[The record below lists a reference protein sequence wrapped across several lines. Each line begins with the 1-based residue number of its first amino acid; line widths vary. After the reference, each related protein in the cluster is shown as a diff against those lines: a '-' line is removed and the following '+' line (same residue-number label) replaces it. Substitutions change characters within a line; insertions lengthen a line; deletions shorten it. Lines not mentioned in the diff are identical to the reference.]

1 MTVPTIN
8 LPAQVRLVAYWVY
21 SLGAVA
27 LGAIQIGYAT
37 IEAPQPDWL
46 TVAIAVAV
54 YLGAALGLV
63 AGSNVQV
70 GTGDGDDLIDYEA
83 LLAEADPDD
92 VPDGG
97 AVEAAEE
104 VPAEETPKA

>member
-1 MTVPTIN
+1 M
-8 LPAQVRLVAYWVY
+8 
-21 SLGAVA
+21 
-27 LGAIQIGYAT
+27 
-37 IEAPQPDWL
+37 
-46 TVAIAVAV
+46 
-54 YLGAALGLV
+54 
-63 AGSNVQV
+63 

-97 AVEAAEE
+97 VVEAAEE